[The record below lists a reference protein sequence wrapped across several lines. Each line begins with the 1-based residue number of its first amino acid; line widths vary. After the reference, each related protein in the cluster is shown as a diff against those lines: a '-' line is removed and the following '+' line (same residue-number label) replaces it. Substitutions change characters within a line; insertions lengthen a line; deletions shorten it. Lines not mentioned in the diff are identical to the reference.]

1 MSISVVLAFVGALL
15 ALYIICKLFT
25 LPIRLFF
32 KLLYN
37 GVIGGVLLWMINF
50 IGAYVHFSVPLN
62 PITAVVA
69 GFCGLPGVAAIT
81 LYQFFIK

>member
-1 MSISVVLAFVGALL
+1 MSTSVILAFIAALL

-37 GVIGGVLLWMINF
+37 GIIGGVLLWVVNF

-62 PITAVVA
+62 PLTAVIA
-69 GFCGLPGVAAIT
+69 GFCGLPGVAAII
-81 LYQFFIK
+81 LYQIFTK